1 MEILNKKQKIIVVV
15 LIIIMCIVIGYYII
29 SKTEKYDYSDI
40 EKISNI
46 IEEDQEVDDNI
57 IEKTDSKYI
66 GFDIEYLSTAN
77 KYFPRYKGQYI
88 FYWKTRANYSLEKDI
103 SGCEFGT
110 SEEAA
115 KKIIDR
121 YLELQGIGS
130 IIIPIKS

>member
-1 MEILNKKQKIIVVV
+1 MYDVILSVATNFSLIFLLYYSVKKHIECNKLKDIINNSNNSVEE
-15 LIIIMCIVIGYYII
+15 
-29 SKTEKYDYSDI
+29 SK
-40 EKISNI
+40 
-46 IEEDQEVDDNI
+46 DDNI
-57 IEKTDSKYI
+57 IEKPDNKYI

-88 FYWKTRANYSLEKDI
+88 YFWHTRENYSLQKDI

-115 KKIIDR
+115 KRIIDR

>member
-1 MEILNKKQKIIVVV
+1 MYDIILSVANTFSLIFLLYYSVMKHMECDKLKDIINN
-15 LIIIMCIVIGYYII
+15 
-29 SKTEKYDYSDI
+29 
-40 EKISNI
+40 SNNS
-46 IEEDQEVDDNI
+46 IEEPKDDNI